1 MKVFDRYIR
10 VERPLMNIIIT
21 RGFSRAGK
29 NTKSRISSEN
39 VKNVISSKI
48 QSATLKIKYF
58 YISPVVAII
67 IACVIISEC
76 IGSKE
81 QNTRSAFTKTAD
93 AYEALSSFDGY
104 LEVLVRQT

>member
-1 MKVFDRYIR
+1 M
-10 VERPLMNIIIT
+10 
-21 RGFSRAGK
+21 
-29 NTKSRISSEN
+29 
-39 VKNVISSKI
+39 
-48 QSATLKIKYF
+48 KIKYF

-81 QNTRSAFTKTAD
+81 QNTRSVFTKTAD
-93 AYEALSSFDGY
+93 ASEALSSFDRY